1 VSRSSRSL
9 ALLSYLL
16 SLPGALF
23 VLLTRRDDAFAAY
36 HARQSLELALIAR
49 ITPLLWAVL
58 AWALAWIPLVGA
70 MLGVILF
77 SLVIAVYAGLAL
89 SWAAGIVFA
98 LRGQV
103 RQVPLAGLRAALRRK
118 APPAALVPVA
128 PEAEHRAATEL
139 IERTT
144 PDA

>member
-1 VSRSSRSL
+1 VSASSRYL

-16 SLPGALF
+16 SLPGALL
-23 VLLTRRDDAFAAY
+23 VLLLRRSDPFAAY
-36 HARQSLELALIAR
+36 HARQSLQLALAAL
-49 ITPLLWAVL
+49 ITPLLWAIL
-58 AWALAWIPLVGA
+58 AWALAWIPLVGP

-77 SLVIAVYAGLAL
+77 SLVLAVYAGLAL
-89 SWAAGIVFA
+89 SWIAGMVFA
-98 LRGQV
+98 LRGSA
-103 RQVPLAGLRAALRRK
+103 RPVPLVSAAQALRPRR
-118 APPAALVPVA
+118 APAPLPSAA